1 MKFLAINTKSGEKVL
16 INPNAIIC
24 MVQTDTSFSIRVD
37 TGIVFDAV
45 DTNIEQQLDNL

>member
-1 MKFLAINTKSGEKVL
+1 MKFLIITTKDNQKVL

-37 TGIVFDAV
+37 TGIVFEAV
-45 DTNIEQQLDNL
+45 DTNIEAQLDNL